1 MSVNPFLSLLLER
14 KKKKMSLLGC
24 WCVLVFASL
33 PLGLSSQNVQFEVRA
48 LKIDAA
54 NVFLENGSP
63 NLPIKQKFTAAHSW
77 VIFPLFF
84 FQKLDYE
91 SIGGFM

>member
-1 MSVNPFLSLLLER
+1 
-14 KKKKMSLLGC
+14 MSLLGC

-33 PLGLSSQNVQFEVRA
+33 PLGLSSQNVQFEVCA

-54 NVFLENGSP
+54 NVSLENGSP

-77 VIFPLFF
+77 VIFPLFPF
-84 FQKLDYE
+84 RNLTMSQLEVLCDKIIQVCFLLA
-91 SIGGFM
+91 